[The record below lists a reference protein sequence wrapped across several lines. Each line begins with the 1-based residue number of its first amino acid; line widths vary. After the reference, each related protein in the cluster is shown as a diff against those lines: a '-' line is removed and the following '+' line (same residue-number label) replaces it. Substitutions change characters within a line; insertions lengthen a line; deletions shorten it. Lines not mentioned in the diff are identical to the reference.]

1 MKIVFIFPGPIDQLL
16 YASDRRINFM
26 AFRSTLLNL

>member
-1 MKIVFIFPGPIDQLL
+1 MKTCLFFLVPIDQLL